1 MAFPSAAFIG
11 LIMRAVKPPPMLY
24 AGPMRVYLLALFA
37 SFSVLVSS
45 SARTADD
52 PWVDVP
58 ADSYSQLADDDLLRN
73 QGVAGF
79 LEGISVSERRFS
91 ENGFDWHL
99 IRFANSTKP
108 DGPLWMVPHD
118 DENAAF
124 DAMIGALKQYG
135 GVGIAVNSGPGSLR
149 RQAGFG
155 LCGVQ
160 AGKTSSCDPNRN
172 FAPRSPLFTAAFL
185 SQRPKG
191 QPVIALHTNTHGFSG
206 DGQGGR
212 GDITIVDRDAY
223 RRGKIKARAGG
234 ILAVDPQP
242 DMANY
247 DTLGLTA
254 YLASAGKPP
263 ARSAKCG
270 QAIADAG
277 VHFWHERVAQSD
289 GSMSNYLVLNQPDIP
304 YFNAES
310 RADIDL
316 ALSASRHAIM
326 VKAYLD
332 RCMSGHKPAP

>member
-1 MAFPSAAFIG
+1 
-11 LIMRAVKPPPMLY
+11 MRAVKRLPVLY
-24 AGPMRVYLLALFA
+24 AKPMRMNLLTLFA
-37 SFSVLVSS
+37 CFSVLLSS
-45 SARTADD
+45 SARTADGE
-52 PWVDVP
+52 WIAVP
-58 ADSYSQLADDDLLRN
+58 PNLHSQIEDDDLRRN
-73 QGVAGF
+73 QEVPGFLDGVA
-79 LEGISVSERRFS
+79 VSQRRFS

-99 IRFANSTKP
+99 IRFVNVSKP

-124 DAMIGALKQYG
+124 DAMIAAIKQYG

-149 RQAGFG
+149 RQAGYG
-155 LCGVQ
+155 SCGVRLTK
-160 AGKTSSCDPNRN
+160 ASSCDPNRN
-172 FAPRSPLFTAAFL
+172 FDQRTPLFTSAFL
-185 SQRPKG
+185 SQRAEG

-212 GDITIVDRDAY
+212 GEITIVDRDAY
-223 RRGKIKARAGG
+223 RRGEVKPRDGG
-234 ILAVDPQP
+234 ILAIKPLP
-242 DMANY
+242 EMANY

-254 YLASAGKPP
+254 YLARAGKPP
-263 ARSAKCG
+263 KDAAKCG
-270 QAIADAG
+270 HAIANAG

-289 GSMSNYLVLNQPDIP
+289 GSMSNYLILNDPDIP

-332 RCMSGHKPAP
+332 HCISGNKPAP